1 MLGRSSLV
9 PQKKPTISHN
19 PMEPVIYR
27 YPTLPPVC
35 SCLCLFLHFLL
46 LLRHLDKVL
55 GVVEANSRDK
65 RTVDWSWWYTLY
77 RRMRQEAKV
86 SLDFLLLEG
95 TERRKGEEEEKQEE
109 QMEGRG
115 GKS

>member
-1 MLGRSSLV
+1 M
-9 PQKKPTISHN
+9 
-19 PMEPVIYR
+19 
-27 YPTLPPVC
+27 
-35 SCLCLFLHFLL
+35 
-46 LLRHLDKVL
+46 

-95 TERRKGEEEEKQEE
+95 TERRKREEEEKQEE
-109 QMEGRG
+109 QMEERG